1 MKNLRVAAYIR
12 VSTDEQVERG
22 NSLHEQKERLEAY
35 CKAMGWPQPTV
46 YSDDGYSAGTLK
58 RPFVE
63 KLLKDIE
70 ENKID
75 VLLTTKLDRLTRSLF
90 DLLQLVKYMDS
101 HKCNY
106 VSATENFDTTTAAGR
121 MVLQLLGVFA
131 EFERGRTSERV
142 QDNMISLAKNTDLA
156 LSRPCFGYDVID
168 RRYVI
173 IENEAD
179 LVRLMFDLA
188 ESGLGTRSIAKALNE
203 QNVLTKQGKLWDSTN
218 VRRILTNETVAGTR
232 ITNKRKKVEG
242 KTVIRPK
249 DEWIIKEDN
258 HPSIIDSQ
266 RFERVQGILD
276 SRKRNKRHAESE
288 TYLLTGVLKCG
299 HCGKNMKGSTAR
311 IQRGDKD
318 YTYHRYICASY
329 TLNYSCKHHFAHR
342 NEIET
347 EVINMIKQIAK
358 TSTAELKFR
367 VASKTKTDELKETET
382 LLGRLNNQMQRQIEA
397 HSKGL
402 IEDEDLKISTD
413 RLKEERRLLRA
424 KIEML
429 KSVDTDKGFVK
440 KNAQDLLDDI
450 TSLDRLKAKAG
461 IVKLIDSMELIDENI
476 NIIWRA

>member
-1 MKNLRVAAYIR
+1 MRVAAYIR

-22 NSLHEQKERLEAY
+22 NSLNEQKERLEAY
-35 CKAMGWPQPTV
+35 CKAMGWPTPIL
-46 YSDDGYSAGTLK
+46 YSDDGYSAGTTK
-58 RPFVE
+58 RPFLE
-63 KLLKDIE
+63 KLFKDIG

-75 VLLTTKLDRLTRSLF
+75 VLLTTKLDRLTRSLL
-90 DLLQLVKYMDS
+90 DLLQLIKFMDS

-156 LSRPCFGYDVID
+156 LSRPCFGYDVVD
-168 RRYVI
+168 RRYEINKKEV
-173 IENEAD
+173 N
-179 LVRLMFDLA
+179 LVKLMFDLA
-188 ESGLGTRSIAKALNE
+188 ESGQGTRSIAKELNAK
-203 QNVLTKQGKLWDSTN
+203 NALTKQGKLWDSTN
-218 VRRILTNETVAGTR
+218 VRRILTNETVTGTR
-232 ITNKRKKVEG
+232 VTNKRKKVDG
-242 KTVIRPK
+242 KTVMRPK
-249 DEWIIKEDN
+249 EEWIVKKDN
-258 HPSIIDSQ
+258 HPAIIDFD
-266 RFERVQGILD
+266 RFERIQGILD
-276 SRKRNKRHAESE
+276 SRKRNKKHAESE

-311 IQRGDKD
+311 IQRGEKS

-342 NEIET
+342 DEIES
-347 EVINMIKQIAK
+347 EVVKMIKQIAK
-358 TSTAELKFR
+358 TSSAELKIK
-367 VASKTKTDELKETET
+367 VTSKTKADELKETEI
-382 LLGRLNNQMQRQIEA
+382 LLDRLNNQMQRQIEA

-413 RLKEERRLLRA
+413 RVKEERRLLRA

-429 KSVDTDKGFVK
+429 KSVTVDSDTVK
-440 KNAQDLLDDI
+440 KNVQDLLEDI

-476 NIIWRA
+476 DIIWRA